1 MTDGGYNREIR
12 IIYRPCDNLLVES
25 PQVLEA
31 SAAPGE
37 YQDIY
42 IFYPVQI
49 VYRFGDLPGR
59 AFALHFHRIY
69 EDPDIIETAPQYM
82 QYVADNGAGRRCHDT
97 DLRGE
102 HRDRPLVG
110 LVEEAFLL
118 KPFLKL
124 LESELKL
131 THPFRLGLLHIKLRL
146 SCLIV
151 ETDPPKAQDF
161 QAVLYLE
168 FYALVRAPEE
178 RAIKDRLSVLKGEVH
193 MA

>member
-82 QYVADNGAGRRCHDT
+82 QYVADNGACRRCHDT
-97 DLRGE
+97 DPRGE
-102 HRDRPLVG
+102 YRDRPLIG
-110 LVEEAFLL
+110 LVKE
-118 KPFLKL
+118 
-124 LESELKL
+124 
-131 THPFRLGLLHIKLRL
+131 
-146 SCLIV
+146 
-151 ETDPPKAQDF
+151 
-161 QAVLYLE
+161 AVLHLE

-193 MA
+193 MAGGMQLEV